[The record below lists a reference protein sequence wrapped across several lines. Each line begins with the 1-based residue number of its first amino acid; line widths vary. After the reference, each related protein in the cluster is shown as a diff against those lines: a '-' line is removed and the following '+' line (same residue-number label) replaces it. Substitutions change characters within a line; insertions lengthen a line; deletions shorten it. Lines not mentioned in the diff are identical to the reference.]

1 MPDKNRIFV
10 GVPFGDATR
19 QALLSFQQT
28 LKLESRSER
37 SVLRLLRAEQLHLTI
52 KFVGWAADDRVAAFR
67 ELVLAEGPRTPPL
80 VTRFVRI
87 SAFPTPRRA
96 RVLVAELSDPEA
108 RLAQLAE
115 RVAAASERLGVPRE
129 RRAFR
134 PHVTLARANPAANLV
149 KYQDLPPPAGV
160 VELGELVLFH
170 SLLLPSGSVY
180 TSLCRGPFAATTNSR
195 FP

>member
-10 GVPFGDATR
+10 AVPLGDEARRT
-19 QALLSFQQT
+19 LLAFQQT
-28 LKLESRSER
+28 LKLEDRSER
-37 SVLRLLRAEQLHLTI
+37 SALRLLRAEQMHLTI

-67 ELVLAEGPRTPPL
+67 ELVLAEGPRTPQL

-87 SAFPTPRRA
+87 SAFPTPSRA
-96 RVLVAELSDPEA
+96 RVLVAELSDPGA
-108 RLAQLAE
+108 RLAELAE
-115 RVAAASERLGVPRE
+115 RVAAASERLGVSRE
-129 RRAFR
+129 RRSFR
-134 PHVTLARANPAANLV
+134 PHVTLARANPAANLA
-149 KYQDLPPPAGV
+149 KYLELPPPAGD
-160 VELGELVLFH
+160 VELCELVLFH